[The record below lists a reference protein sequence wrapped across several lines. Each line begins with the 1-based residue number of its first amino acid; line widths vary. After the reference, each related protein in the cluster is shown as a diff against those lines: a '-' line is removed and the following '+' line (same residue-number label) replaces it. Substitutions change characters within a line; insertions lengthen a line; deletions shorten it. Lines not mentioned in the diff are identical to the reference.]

1 MSGNYQSRVFTF
13 LNKQANE
20 LKNSCTKGLRHIKV
34 AVVWSGQILFYP
46 IHLIAQTVKNLQPQ
60 LPPPPQQ
67 KSLPTPP
74 ASDINIE
81 RVLDSLVSAG
91 YPIEIASAAAITR
104 ETRKSNDLYKWH
116 PESYKTALATAE
128 DDEEDWELAAAT
140 PSRFSRVTRTK
151 PIVRGLS
158 SLLIDRQ
165 LVLVTT
171 ENELLDILTISQ
183 QQEIRRRIG
192 VDLAI
197 NWQQWQTNN
206 LPHHQHRQALA
217 ADRQRSSIVGVASR
231 YENRTPTTPLEL
243 TAAEKSDR
251 SPNLIDRFRNWWQEL
266 NPNLSDLELENSP
279 ESIDP
284 TVGGAS
290 QNENRKSPAQLAP
303 AAYSFTP
310 QPPNSSRF
318 LDLPQLPPI
327 FETDLSPNP
336 ENPILATIV
345 KLQPDWLK
353 QWLNYYRDYLY
364 IPAKDEDL
372 QIIHQPAKFELI
384 PLVQP
389 PETIIN
395 LATPEKIKFRDVADR
410 QQSIEQS
417 SGKLSKQSFQNLEY
431 QPDWIETD
439 AETIGFDRSPVA
451 RLLAWL
457 DKLMLQFENWLI
469 KIWNLITNKQI
480 EY

>member
-1 MSGNYQSRVFTF
+1 MSGTYQSRVFTF

-46 IHLIAQTVKNLQPQ
+46 IHLIAQTVKNLQHQ
-60 LPPPPQQ
+60 LPPPPHQ

-91 YPIEIASAAAITR
+91 YPIEIASAAAFTR
-104 ETRKSNDLYKWH
+104 ETRQSNDLDKWH
-116 PESYKTALATAE
+116 PKSYKTALATAE
-128 DDEEDWELAAAT
+128 DDEDWELVAAT
-140 PSRFSRVTRTK
+140 PSRFRQAIRTK

-192 VDLAI
+192 IDLAI
-197 NWQQWQTNN
+197 NWQQWQTNK
-206 LPHHQHRQALA
+206 LPHHQRRQALA

-231 YENRTPTTPLEL
+231 YENRTPITPLEL
-243 TAAEKSDR
+243 TAAEKLDR

-279 ESIDP
+279 ESIEP
-284 TVGGAS
+284 TVGGAF
-290 QNENRKSPAQLAP
+290 QNENRKSPARLAP

-310 QPPNSSRF
+310 QPPNISRF
-318 LDLPQLPPI
+318 VDLPQLPPI
-327 FETDLSPNP
+327 FETTPPTSP
-336 ENPILATIV
+336 EHPILATIV

-364 IPAKDEDL
+364 IPAPDEDL
-372 QIIHQPAKFELI
+372 QIVHQPAKFELI

-395 LATPEKIKFRDVADR
+395 PATPEKIKFRDLADR

-417 SGKLSKQSFQNLEY
+417 SGKISKQSFQNLEY
-431 QPDWIETD
+431 HPDWIEAD

-451 RLLAWL
+451 RILEWL
-457 DKLMLQFENWLI
+457 DKLILQIENWLI
-469 KIWNLITNKQI
+469 KIWNSIVNKQI

>member
-13 LNKQANE
+13 LNKQAND

-46 IHLIAQTVKNLQPQ
+46 IHLIAQTVKNLQHQ
-60 LPPPPQQ
+60 LPPPPHQ

-91 YPIEIASAAAITR
+91 YPIEIASVAALTQENR
-104 ETRKSNDLYKWH
+104 QSNDLYKWQ
-116 PESYKTALATAE
+116 PESYRAALVTAE
-128 DDEEDWELAAAT
+128 DEEEDWELAAAT

-151 PIVRGLS
+151 PMVRGLS

-192 VDLAI
+192 IDLAI
-197 NWQQWQTNN
+197 NWQQWQKNK
-206 LPHHQHRQALA
+206 LPRNQHRQELA
-217 ADRQRSSIVGVASR
+217 AERRSLSLVGVASR

-243 TAAEKSDR
+243 TAAEPLDR

-266 NPNLSDLELENSP
+266 NPQLSDLDLENSP

-290 QNENRKSPAQLAP
+290 QNENRKSPPQLAP

-310 QPPNSSRF
+310 QPPNISRF

-327 FETDLSPNP
+327 FEPDPSPSP
-336 ENPILATIV
+336 EHPIVATIV

-364 IPAKDEDL
+364 IPEQDEDL
-372 QIIHQPAKFELI
+372 PIVHQPAKFELI
-384 PLVQP
+384 PLIQP

-395 LATPEKIKFRDVADR
+395 SATPEKIKFRDLPDR

-417 SGKLSKQSFQNLEY
+417 SGKLSKKSFQNLEY

-439 AETIGFDRSPVA
+439 AETIGFDRSPIA

-457 DKLMLQFENWLI
+457 DKLMLQIENWLI

>member
-1 MSGNYQSRVFTF
+1 MPGNYQSRVFTF

-20 LKNSCTKGLRHIKV
+20 LKNNCTKGLRHIKV
-34 AVVWSGQILFYP
+34 AVVWSGQVLFYP
-46 IHLIAQTVKNLQPQ
+46 IHLLTQTVKSFQNE
-60 LPPPPQQ
+60 LPPPSEQ

-74 ASDINIE
+74 VSDINIE
-81 RVLDSLVSAG
+81 RVLDSIVSAG
-91 YPIEIASAAAITR
+91 YPIEIASSVTLTQEARQSI
-104 ETRKSNDLYKWH
+104 DLHKWH
-116 PESYKTALATAE
+116 PDRYHTALATTADE
-128 DDEEDWELAAAT
+128 EEDWELAAAT
-140 PSRFSRVTRTK
+140 PSRFRQAIRTK

-165 LVLVTT
+165 LVLVTSK
-171 ENELLDILTISQ
+171 NELLDILTISQ

-192 VDLAI
+192 VDLSI
-197 NWQQWQTNN
+197 NWHQWQKNN
-206 LPHHQHRQALA
+206 LPENQHYQELTGEQQGLFI
-217 ADRQRSSIVGVASR
+217 D
-231 YENRTPTTPLEL
+231 RTPTDRLALAPE
-243 TAAEKSDR
+243 EKLDR
-251 SPNLIDRFRNWWQEL
+251 SPNLIDRFRDWWQEI
-266 NPNLSDLELENSP
+266 NSKSSDLNLEFPSELL
-279 ESIDP
+279 DK

-290 QNENRKSPAQLAP
+290 QNENLKSPALLAP

-310 QPPNSSRF
+310 QPPNGSRF
-318 LDLPQLPPI
+318 LNLPQLPPI
-327 FETDLSPNP
+327 FETSPP
-336 ENPILATIV
+336 ASTENTVMATIV

-364 IPAKDEDL
+364 IPAQDEDL
-372 QIIHQPAKFELI
+372 QIVHQPAKFELI

-395 LATPEKIKFRDVADR
+395 TSTPEKIKFRDIPDR

-431 QPDWIETD
+431 QPDWIEAD
-439 AETIGFDRSPVA
+439 AETIGFDRSPIA
-451 RLLAWL
+451 RILEWL
-457 DKLMLQFENWLI
+457 DKLMLQVENWLI

>member
-1 MSGNYQSRVFTF
+1 MPGNYQSRVFTF
-13 LNKQANE
+13 LNKQAND

-46 IHLIAQTVKNLQPQ
+46 IHLIAQTVKSLQPQ

-91 YPIEIASAAAITR
+91 YPIEIASAAALTR
-104 ETRKSNDLYKWH
+104 EARQSSDLYKWH
-116 PESYKTALATAE
+116 PESYRAALVAAE
-128 DDEEDWELAAAT
+128 EEEEDWELAAAT

-192 VDLAI
+192 IDLAI
-197 NWQQWQTNN
+197 NWQQWQTNK
-206 LPHHQHRQALA
+206 LPHNKDRQELA
-217 ADRQRSSIVGVASR
+217 ADRKRSSIVGVASR
-231 YENRTPTTPLEL
+231 YENRTPITPLEL
-243 TAAEKSDR
+243 AAAEPLDR
-251 SPNLIDRFRNWWQEL
+251 SSNLIDRFRNWWQEI
-266 NPNLSDLELENSP
+266 NPNLSDIDLENSP

-310 QPPNSSRF
+310 QPPNISRF
-318 LDLPQLPPI
+318 IDLPQLPPI
-327 FETDLSPNP
+327 FETTPSTSP
-336 ENPILATIV
+336 ENPIVATIV

-364 IPAKDEDL
+364 IPAPDEDL
-372 QIIHQPAKFELI
+372 QIVHRSTKFELI

-395 LATPEKIKFRDVADR
+395 PATPEKIKFRDIADR

-417 SGKLSKQSFQNLEY
+417 SGKMSKQSFQNLEY

-439 AETIGFDRSPVA
+439 AETIGFDRSLVA

-469 KIWNLITNKQI
+469 KIWNLITNKQVD
-480 EY
+480 Y

>member
-1 MSGNYQSRVFTF
+1 MPGNYQSRVFTF

-20 LKNSCTKGLRHIKV
+20 LKNNCTKGLRHIKV

-46 IHLIAQTVKNLQPQ
+46 IHLIAQTVKSLQPQ

-67 KSLPTPP
+67 KSLPMPP

-91 YPIEIASAAAITR
+91 YPIEIAAAAALTR
-104 ETRKSNDLYKWH
+104 EARQSSDLYKWH
-116 PESYKTALATAE
+116 PEGYQTALVTGE
-128 DDEEDWELAAAT
+128 DEEEDWELAAAT

-192 VDLAI
+192 VDLSI
-197 NWQQWQTNN
+197 NWQQWQTNK
-206 LPHHQHRQALA
+206 LPQHQHRQALA
-217 ADRQRSSIVGVASR
+217 AARQRSSIDS
-231 YENRTPTTPLEL
+231 TPINSHTLA
-243 TAAEKSDR
+243 AAEELDR
-251 SPNLIDRFRNWWQEL
+251 SPNLIDRLRNWWQEI
-266 NPNLSDLELENSP
+266 NPQISDLDLENLP
-279 ESIDP
+279 TSIDP
-284 TVGGAS
+284 TD
-290 QNENRKSPAQLAP
+290 RKSPAQLAP

-310 QPPNSSRF
+310 QPPNISRF
-318 LDLPQLPPI
+318 VDLPQLPPI
-327 FETDLSPNP
+327 FETTPLTSP
-336 ENPILATIV
+336 ENPIVATIV

-364 IPAKDEDL
+364 IPAPDEDL
-372 QIIHQPAKFELI
+372 QIVHQPAKFELI
-384 PLVQP
+384 PLIQP
-389 PETIIN
+389 PETTIN
-395 LATPEKIKFRDVADR
+395 TATPEKIKFRDIADR
-410 QQSIEQS
+410 QQSIDQS

-439 AETIGFDRSPVA
+439 AETIGFDRSPIA

-457 DKLMLQFENWLI
+457 DKLMLQVENWLI